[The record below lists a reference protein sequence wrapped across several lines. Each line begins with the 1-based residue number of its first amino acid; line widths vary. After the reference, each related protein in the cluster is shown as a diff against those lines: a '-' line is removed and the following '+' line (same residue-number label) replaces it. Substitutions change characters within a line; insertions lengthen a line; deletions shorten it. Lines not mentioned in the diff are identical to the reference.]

1 MGIER
6 KSKCQDLV
14 SVKCEKKKK
23 NAPWGSELHFGETF
37 DVFCVCVYINKNNNF
52 CIIIIIIY
60 NK

>member
-23 NAPWGSELHFGETF
+23 MHHGVVNYILGKLLMFF
-37 DVFCVCVYINKNNNF
+37 VCVFI
-52 CIIIIIIY
+52 
-60 NK
+60 